1 MVCGK
6 LIYESLNPY
15 LTIQERRH
23 RIIMNIMN
31 VTLTASSLFHPS
43 YQWSG
48 TPLNVKNVV
57 PDMGIRMLKI
67 RRSRDRF
74 IFTMGIPIS
83 VRRHIYIETASWW
96 SNFQGE
102 CHLVRREDN
111 WDPEKVILE
120 NVVLGYL
127 QYGLFD
133 LNTQIYLFQIPKH
146 NELYKTVIWF

>member
-23 RIIMNIMN
+23 RIIRNIVN

-48 TPLNVKNVV
+48 TLLNIKTVV

-67 RRSRDRF
+67 RRSWDRL
-74 IFTMGIPIS
+74 IFNMGIPLS

-96 SNFQGE
+96 SNFHGE
-102 CHLVRREDN
+102 CHFRREDN
-111 WDPEKVILE
+111 LDPEKVILE
-120 NVVLGYL
+120 NIVLGYL

-146 NELYKTVIWF
+146 NGLYKKVIWF